1 MNKIRT
7 PENVYQE
14 ISPAFKVFS
23 MIGISPYDMSKRN
36 SGVKRLN
43 VAIIGFHL
51 VVLVGSTVWFLWNTH
66 RLVQT
71 TMFLS
76 AGYKCTYL
84 IAIFACIF
92 TVIHQLFTKKRAE
105 KFFEIL
111 CEFDEEVSG
120 RFQRIEV

>member
-1 MNKIRT
+1 MNKIRM

-23 MIGISPYDMSKRN
+23 VIGISPYDMSKRN

-51 VVLVGSTVWFLWNTH
+51 VVILGSTVWLLCNAH

-71 TMFLS
+71 TVFLS

-84 IAIFACIF
+84 IAIFACLF
-92 TVIHQLFTKKRAE
+92 TVIHQCFTRKRAE
-105 KFFEIL
+105 KFFENL
-111 CEFDEEVSG
+111 HEFDEEVSG
-120 RFQRIEV
+120 RF